1 MGTTADDWNV
11 GGNVAVTGTCDF
23 TGAVTLTGAITV
35 GGNAT
40 VTGTLD
46 VTGATSLNSTLY
58 VSGGSDFDGNVDM
71 GSQAW
76 LGGSNATGMIGTN
89 YAWMYL
95 DGTNRPA
102 FSSIQLYDVGTGSMV
117 SVYASNGVVYAQ

>member
-1 MGTTADDWNV
+1 MGNTADSWDV
-11 GGNVAVTGTCDF
+11 EGALTVAGTSDF
-23 TGAVTLTGAITV
+23 TGTVTLTGAITV
-35 GGNAT
+35 GGAGT
-40 VTGTLD
+40 VTGALD

-102 FSSIQLYDVGTGSMV
+102 FSSIQLYDVGTGLMV